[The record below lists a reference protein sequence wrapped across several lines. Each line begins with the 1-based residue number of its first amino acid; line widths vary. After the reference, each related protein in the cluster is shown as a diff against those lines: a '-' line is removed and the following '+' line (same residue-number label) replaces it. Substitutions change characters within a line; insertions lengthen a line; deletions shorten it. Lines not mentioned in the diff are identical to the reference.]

1 MTAIVPA
8 REIGWMPSELLKAQR
23 GFASSAVVTKTKPL
37 HPAPILR
44 QAASH
49 VAIAAR
55 SVTFCASAGDGFG
68 RL

>member
-8 REIGWMPSELLKAQR
+8 REIDWMSSESLKAQR
-23 GFASSAVVTKTKPL
+23 GFASSAVVTTTKPL
-37 HPAPILR
+37 QLAPILR

-55 SVTFCASAGDGFG
+55 SVTFCASTGDGVG